1 MSIEEA
7 EHYQSQSEG
16 VTKVGQK
23 IQNQTWVIMGTDLLE
38 INYAEKHLGILYQH
52 QIKQESA
59 TYSCSKGDQSYPG
72 LY

>member
-16 VTKVGQK
+16 VTMVGQK

-38 INYAEKHLGILYQH
+38 INYAEKHLGILHQH
-52 QIKQESA
+52 QIKQKLA
-59 TYSCSKGDQSYPG
+59 TYSCRKGDQSYPG